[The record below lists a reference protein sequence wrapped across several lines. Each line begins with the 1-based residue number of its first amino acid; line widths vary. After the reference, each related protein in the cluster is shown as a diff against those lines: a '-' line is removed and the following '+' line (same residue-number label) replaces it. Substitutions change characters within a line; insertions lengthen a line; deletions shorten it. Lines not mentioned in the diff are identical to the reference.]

1 MTRLS
6 GINLALGKKTNS
18 EEGRFFKKVTTWGV
32 VIVSLYIFFAA
43 GIFLSGLIVSSQQNR
58 VQNETR
64 KTEAAIRALKKR
76 EELEFDL
83 KKRISEAQTVIK
95 SRGNYAEMIEKI
107 KGLAPTGVIYR
118 GFEFSKDKIS
128 LSGDAEN
135 IFVFG
140 NFLEAIKR
148 AEIFSQVSLT
158 SFSRNKTGGYSFSL
172 ETK

>member
-1 MTRLS
+1 MAHLS
-6 GINLALGKKTNS
+6 GINLALQKETAPRES
-18 EEGRFFKKVTTWGV
+18 RFFKKITTWGA
-32 VIVSLYIFFAA
+32 VIVSLYIFFVA
-43 GIFLSGLIVSSQQNR
+43 GIFLSGFVLSSRQNM

-64 KTEAAIRALKKR
+64 KIEAAIRALKKR

-83 KKRISEAQTVIK
+83 KKRISEVQTVIK

-107 KGLAPTGVIYR
+107 RGLTPAGVIYR
-118 GFEFSKDKIS
+118 SFEFSKDKIS

-140 NFLEAIKR
+140 DFLEAIKR
-148 AEIFSQVSLT
+148 AEIFSQVFLT

-172 ETK
+172 EAK